1 VPIPLSYNSRWGSL
15 KRENKARARA
25 AEQQREAELDRIRAG
40 LGERIAA
47 WKRASQEA
55 KTYRKKLMPQA
66 HRTLDATFAAYQVD
80 RADFASL
87 FQAEIQLLDFERT
100 IRRAEAK
107 AALSSVEVEALTGKQ
122 IR

>member
-1 VPIPLSYNSRWGSL
+1 VPIPFSYDSRWGSQ

-40 LGERIAA
+40 LGQHVAS
-47 WKRASQEA
+47 WKRAIQEA
-55 KTYRKKLMPQA
+55 TTYRQKLVPQA

-80 RADFASL
+80 RAEFASL
-87 FQAEIQLLDFERT
+87 FQAELQLLDFERT

-107 AALSSVEVEALTGKQ
+107 AALSRVEVEALLGRQ
-122 IR
+122 I